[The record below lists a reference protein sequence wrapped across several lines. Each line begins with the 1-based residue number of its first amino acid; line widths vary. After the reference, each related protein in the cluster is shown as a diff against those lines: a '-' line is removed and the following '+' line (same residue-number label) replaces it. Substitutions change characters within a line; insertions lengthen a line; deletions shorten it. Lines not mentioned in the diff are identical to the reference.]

1 MRVSGDIQLFVKNLR
16 VLGSDDNTAF
26 VMHTDF
32 APHTDT
38 DYLIGNADNIVLNV
52 SSPFLPYNSTGTGP
66 ITSGHQAQET
76 SGFNYLGLKSQGGGH
91 MPSGVGLF
99 GPVSNTNISDVSVRR
114 TATISLGL
122 TLADLKGIS
131 KSLGRE
137 VTEPVGDGR
146 QVTLI
151 SPISMST
158 EPHW

>member
-1 MRVSGDIQLFVKNLR
+1 
-16 VLGSDDNTAF
+16 
-26 VMHTDF
+26 
-32 APHTDT
+32 
-38 DYLIGNADNIVLNV
+38 
-52 SSPFLPYNSTGTGP
+52 
-66 ITSGHQAQET
+66 
-76 SGFNYLGLKSQGGGH
+76 

-146 QVTLI
+146 QVTPNFPDQYGTERHIGNALFH
-151 SPISMST
+151 MAQFST
-158 EPHW
+158 SEIPTLALPSLRGLM